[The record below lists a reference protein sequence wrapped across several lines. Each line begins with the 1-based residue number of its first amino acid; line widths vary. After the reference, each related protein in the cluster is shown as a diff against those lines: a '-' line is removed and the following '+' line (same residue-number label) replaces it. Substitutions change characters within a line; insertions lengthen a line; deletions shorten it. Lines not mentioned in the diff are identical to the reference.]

1 MSDPIVLNAVDNDD
15 GNLVFQLSN
24 VDKSVA
30 NGLRR
35 TILSDIPV
43 VVFRTSPEEE
53 NNCVIDKNT
62 TRFNNEIVKQRLSCI
77 PICIADPD
85 KSIDTLLLEVKK
97 ENQCSEIIYVTT
109 EDFKIKET
117 NTGKCLSE
125 SETNKI
131 FPPNAQTK
139 CFIDFLRLRP
149 PLADDLKGEEI
160 SLTCRFSRSS
170 AKESGMFNAA
180 CTCSYGGTQNVDQ
193 VLLEWD
199 KIQAKMEKDGIPD
212 EEVMNAKENWFLL
225 DAKRYVIDN
234 SFDFVVGGIGIYDNR
249 ALVRIACNVIMRQLS
264 ECASLEGVSVDQCLT
279 SMENAYDIVLSNGD
293 YTVGKLLEY
302 MLYDN
307 LFQSKN
313 KQITFVAF
321 FKNHPHDA
329 SGILRVA
336 FVNEISKEEVK
347 LTLQATC
354 ETTKTIF
361 EKLQALF

>member
-24 VDKSVA
+24 VDKSIA

-35 TILSDIPV
+35 TILTNIPV

-53 NNCVIDKNT
+53 NNCIIDKNT

-77 PICIADPD
+77 PICIADPE

-97 ENQCSEIIYVTT
+97 ENHSSEIVYVTT

-117 NTGKCLSE
+117 NTGKYLSE
-125 SETNKI
+125 SETKKI

-160 SLTCRFSRSS
+160 SLICRFSRSS

-193 VLLEWD
+193 VLIEWE
-199 KIQAKMEKDGIPD
+199 KIQATMEKDGIPD
-212 EEVMNAKENWFLL
+212 DEVMNAKENWFLL
-225 DAKRYVIDN
+225 DAKRYVIAN
-234 SFDFVVGGIGIYDNR
+234 SFDFIVGGIGIYDNR
-249 ALVRIACNVIMRQLS
+249 TLVRMACNVIMRKLT
-264 ECASLEGVSVDQCLT
+264 EYASLEGVSVEDSLT
-279 SMENAYDIVLSNGD
+279 SMENAYDIMLSDGD
-293 YTVGKLLEY
+293 YTMGKLLEY
-302 MLYDN
+302 MLYAN
-307 LFQSKN
+307 LFQVKDR
-313 KQITFVAF
+313 KITFVAF
-321 FKNHPHDA
+321 FKNHPHDE

-336 FVNEISKEEVK
+336 FVNETSKEEVK

-354 ETTKTIF
+354 ETIIPIF
-361 EKLQALF
+361 GKIQSLF

>member
-24 VDKSVA
+24 ADKSVA

-35 TILSDIPV
+35 TITSDIPV

-53 NNCVIDKNT
+53 NNCVISKNS

-85 KSIDTLLLEVKK
+85 KSVDTLLLEVNK
-97 ENQCSEIIYVTT
+97 ENQCSEVVYVTT
-109 EDFKIKET
+109 EDFRIKET
-117 NTGKCLSE
+117 NTGKYLSE
-125 SETNKI
+125 SETRKI

-160 SLTCRFSRSS
+160 ALTCRFSRSS

-180 CTCSYGGTQNVDQ
+180 CTCSYGGTQDSDR
-193 VLLEWD
+193 VLQEWD
-199 KIQAKMEKDGIPD
+199 KIQVKMEKDGAPD

-234 SFDFVVGGIGIYDNR
+234 SFDFVIGGIGIYDNR
-249 ALVRIACNVIMRQLS
+249 ALVRIACDVIVQQLS
-264 ECASLEGVSVDQCLT
+264 GVTALEGVSVEDSLT
-279 SMENAYDIVLSNGD
+279 SMENAYDIALSNGD

-307 LFQSKN
+307 LFQSKDR
-313 KQITFVAF
+313 KITFVAF

-329 SGILRVA
+329 SGVLRVA
-336 FVNEISKEEVK
+336 FVNETPKEEVK
-347 LTLQATC
+347 LTLQAAS
-354 ETTKTIF
+354 ETTKAIF
-361 EKLQALF
+361 EKLKSLF

>member
-1 MSDPIVLNAVDNDD
+1 MSDPIVLNAADNED

-30 NGLRR
+30 NALRR
-35 TILSDIPV
+35 TILRDIPV

-53 NNCVIDKNT
+53 NNCTIDKNT

-85 KSIDTLLLEVKK
+85 KPIDTLLLELEKV
-97 ENQCSEIIYVTT
+97 NNSSEIVHVTT
-109 EDFKIKET
+109 EDFQIKET
-117 NTGKCLSE
+117 NTGKYLSE
-125 SETNKI
+125 SETKKI

-160 SLTCRFSRSS
+160 SLTSRFSRSS

-193 VLLEWD
+193 VLAEWE
-199 KIQAKMEKDGIPD
+199 KIQTKMEKDGISD
-212 EEVMNAKENWFLL
+212 DEVMNAKENWFLL
-225 DAKRYVIDN
+225 DAKRFVMPN
-234 SFDFVVGGIGIYDNR
+234 SFDFIVEGIGIYDNR
-249 ALVRIACNVIMRQLS
+249 SLVRIACDQIIRRLS
-264 ECASLEGVSVDQCLT
+264 EGAALEGISVEESLT
-279 SMENAYDIVLSNGD
+279 SMENAYDITLSDGD
-293 YTVGKLLEY
+293 YTIGKLLEY

-307 LFQSKN
+307 LFQSKDQ
-313 KQITFVAF
+313 KVTYVAF
-321 FKNHPHDA
+321 FKNHPHDI

-336 FVNEISKEEVK
+336 FVNATSREELN
-347 LTLQATC
+347 LTIQATC

-361 EKLQALF
+361 EKLRTLF